1 MSGTF
6 LRLNRIMPD
15 GYDIGCVNLL
25 HKNKIA
31 AAKERGVYQGGQK
44 DGYRKASPER
54 ARELRKTLKLTEIA
68 SAMDVSLATVKRYLR
83 AS

>member
-1 MSGTF
+1 LPAPVTGSPETKGTESIF
-6 LRLNRIMPD
+6 WPSF
-15 GYDIGCVNLL
+15 G
-25 HKNKIA
+25 IA

-54 ARELRKTLKLTEIA
+54 AKELRKTLKLTEIA
-68 SAMDVSLATVKRYLR
+68 SAMNVSLATVKRYLK